1 VRVPRG
7 WSVLEASRAFHIAH
21 ASMCGGRARC
31 STCRVRMAAGEE
43 ACPSAG
49 ADERATLDRIGAPA
63 DVRLA
68 CQLRPRGNVSIIP
81 LVRTEQPI
89 YRATAPQRR
98 SGEREVV
105 VLFCD
110 FLNRA
115 ELAGDHLPQDLLY
128 VITLYVEAL
137 ANAIRGAHGALSYVE
152 LDSICALFGLECD
165 ATQAA
170 EQALQAAGAIESAI
184 SDLNDRLGRQWD
196 CKMKIAVSVHAGRA
210 AVGEIGSS
218 DPPAMMAIGEA
229 IDVAN
234 ELRKAT
240 AALGASFAISEPVYT
255 AAGIVPNCEKKIA
268 VTSPGREMSITV
280 CLTASAAALVPAAP
294 LHQNNFLKKTNG

>member
-1 VRVPRG
+1 
-7 WSVLEASRAFHIAH
+7 
-21 ASMCGGRARC
+21 
-31 STCRVRMAAGEE
+31 
-43 ACPSAG
+43 
-49 ADERATLDRIGAPA
+49 
-63 DVRLA
+63 
-68 CQLRPRGNVSIIP
+68 
-81 LVRTEQPI
+81 
-89 YRATAPQRR
+89 
-98 SGEREVV
+98 V

-137 ANAIRGAHGALSYVE
+137 GNAIRAAHGALSYVE

-165 ATQAA
+165 TTQAA
-170 EQALQAAGAIESAI
+170 QQALQAAGAIESAI

-229 IDVAN
+229 VDVAN
-234 ELRKAT
+234 ELRKA
-240 AALGASFAISEPVYT
+240 AIAHGVLFAISEPVYT
-255 AAGIVPNCEKKIA
+255 AAGLVPNCEKRIT
-268 VTSPGREMSITV
+268 VPSPGRELPIAV
-280 CLTASAAALVPAAP
+280 CLSASAVALVPAALIASRSP
-294 LHQNNFLKKTNG
+294 MPKFLRKLRA